1 MLRFIQSAIIY
12 FVLIKA
18 ACVFMA
24 CLIIFCFFIKGRLC
38 RMNREK
44 WDLYFKT
51 SSVNKFL
58 SVGFILYIASLSLFT
73 AAGHIIFKTLR
84 LDSTGTLTAILF
96 VVGIIYFIL
105 KYIRQRR
112 IIIDKLLKIT
122 QREQQYD

>member
-1 MLRFIQSAIIY
+1 
-12 FVLIKA
+12 
-18 ACVFMA
+18 
-24 CLIIFCFFIKGRLC
+24 
-38 RMNREK
+38 MNREK